1 MFDLVWWLA
10 ATALAAGCLIQTAL
24 GFGMAVL
31 AAPIIVVLRPEW
43 VPVVLTVTA
52 LVLSVMNVWH
62 LRRDIQL
69 RVMLAPFITRIPG
82 TLLGAWILVHL
93 PVQALQ
99 ILVAAAVLLA
109 VLVSALGRAF
119 EATPARLGW
128 AGFISGIMGTTTSIG
143 GPPMALVMQHGQ
155 ARTTRA
161 NLALYFGYSCV
172 LSLLSYQFAGLL
184 SPRLW
189 LESLSFVPAALL
201 GFALGRLC
209 QNWVDN
215 RFRPLLLILCSVSAG
230 LALSGALFAHG

>member
-1 MFDLVWWLA
+1 MFDLLWWLA
-10 ATALAAGCLIQTAL
+10 ALALAAGCLIQTAL

-31 AAPIIVVLRPEW
+31 AAPIIVVLRPQW

-52 LVLSVMNVWH
+52 LVLSLMNLWH
-62 LRRDIQL
+62 LRRDVQI
-69 RVMLAPFITRIPG
+69 RTMLAPIMTRIPG
-82 TLLGAWILVHL
+82 TLIGAWILLHL

-99 ILVAAAVLLA
+99 LLVALAVLLA

-119 EATPARLGW
+119 EATPVRLGL
-128 AGFISGIMGTTTSIG
+128 AGFVSGIMGTTTSIG

-161 NLALYFGYSCV
+161 NLSLYFAYSCI
-172 LSLLSYQFAGLL
+172 LSLLSYQATGLM
-184 SPRLW
+184 SARLW
-189 LESLSFVPAALL
+189 LESLSFVPAALI

-209 QNWVDN
+209 QNWVDD
-215 RFRPLLLILCSVSAG
+215 RFRPLLLILCSISAG